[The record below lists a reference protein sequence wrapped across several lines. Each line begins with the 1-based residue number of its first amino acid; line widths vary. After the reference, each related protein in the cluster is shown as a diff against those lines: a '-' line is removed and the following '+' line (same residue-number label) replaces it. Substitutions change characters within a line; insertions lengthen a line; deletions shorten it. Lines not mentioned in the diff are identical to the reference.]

1 MVYFITG
8 LPGTGK
14 TTAGLKLCETLASK
28 GSEPIHLD
36 GDNMRKCW
44 ANIGYTTE
52 SRLENIHR
60 IFLVAKLFN
69 EYGKDVVVSVVAPS
83 KISRKEFRDGF
94 KDNYT
99 EVLLTE
105 IHERRPEHFYPNYEP
120 SETAPE
126 FLHNAGFT
134 KLLESL

>member
-1 MVYFITG
+1 MIYLITG

-14 TTAGLKLCETLASK
+14 TTAATKLCETLAAK

-60 IFLVAKLFN
+60 IFLVSELFHK
-69 EYGKDVVVSVVAPS
+69 YGKDVVVSVVAPS
-83 KISRKEFRDGF
+83 KVSRKEFRDTF
-94 KDNYT
+94 NENYT

-105 IHERRPEHFYPNYEP
+105 IHEKRPAHFYPIYEP
-120 SETAPE
+120 SETEPE
-126 FLHNAGFT
+126 YTGDSEFK
-134 KLLESL
+134 KLIETI